1 MHKSGIPIGK
11 IFGIKVNLHTSWFI
25 IFFLITWTLAAIYF
39 PASFEHWS
47 QAMTIGAGVLTS
59 LLYFGS
65 ILIHELSHSLVAI
78 RKGIPIKSITL
89 FFLGGASEMGEEP
102 KNARDELLMS
112 AAGPLSSLL
121 LGIIFLGLHFI
132 FRGQPYLAY
141 EFISGTSLYLGFI
154 NLFIGVFNLIP
165 AFPLDGGRVLRSL
178 IWWRTKDMQK
188 ATKTAA
194 RIGQGLGNVFIV
206 VGIFLAFTGNVFNG
220 IWLAMIGWFLT
231 NAAINSYSQLVVQ
244 DMLKDHVA
252 LEIMTQDC
260 AAVPAAI
267 PLDTFVNDILL
278 NSGRR
283 CFPVVSDSK
292 AEGMIS
298 LADVKAI
305 DRSEWSTMPVR
316 QAMTPLSEI
325 KSVSPQT
332 DLNTVLKLIVE
343 NDVNQIPVIEDGEII
358 GMIAREN
365 LLNFINIRAQLQS

>member
-1 MHKSGIPIGK
+1 
-11 IFGIKVNLHTSWFI
+11 
-25 IFFLITWTLAAIYF
+25 
-39 PASFEHWS
+39 
-47 QAMTIGAGVLTS
+47 
-59 LLYFGS
+59 
-65 ILIHELSHSLVAI
+65 
-78 RKGIPIKSITL
+78 
-89 FFLGGASEMGEEP
+89 
-102 KNARDELLMS
+102 
-112 AAGPLSSLL
+112 
-121 LGIIFLGLHFI
+121 
-132 FRGQPYLAY
+132 
-141 EFISGTSLYLGFI
+141 
-154 NLFIGVFNLIP
+154 
-165 AFPLDGGRVLRSL
+165 
-178 IWWRTKDMQK
+178 MQK

-194 RIGQGLGNVFIV
+194 RIGQVLGNVFIV

-231 NAAINSYSQLVVQ
+231 NAAINSYSQLVIQ

-283 CFPVVSDSK
+283 CFPVVSDNK

-305 DRSEWSTMPVR
+305 DRSEWSTVPVR

-343 NDVNQIPVIEDGEII
+343 NNVNQIPVIENGEII